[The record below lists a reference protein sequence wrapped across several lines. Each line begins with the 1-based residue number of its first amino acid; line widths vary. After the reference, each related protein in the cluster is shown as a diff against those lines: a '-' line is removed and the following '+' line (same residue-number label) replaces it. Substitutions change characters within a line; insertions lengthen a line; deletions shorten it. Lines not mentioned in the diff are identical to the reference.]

1 VVVRVVLALAVFG
14 YLFVMYAVVERRRHL
29 LALEL
34 AAFRRMVAAI
44 QPGAEALGEALRR
57 VGVTAEEFTQAV
69 VRLVRTT
76 DGGENA

>member
-29 LALEL
+29 LDQELVAL
-34 AAFRRMVAAI
+34 RRVMADLR
-44 QPGAEALGEALRR
+44 PGAEALGEALRR
-57 VGVTAEEFTQAV
+57 FGVTAEEFTQAV
-69 VRLVRTT
+69 LRLVRTM